1 MLADVLELA
10 LGPLPVLL
18 PFDLASLG
26 AQCVIREAI
35 KNSRGVFKDCD
46 VLKVASSKERIVECS
61 QLQEGDSYI
70 FTSEDVFEVEVEE
83 SESLTGIPWR

>member
-1 MLADVLELA
+1 MRFYVSTA
-10 LGPLPVLL
+10 
-18 PFDLASLG
+18 DLATTITVNAKSTGQL
-26 AQCVIREAI
+26 QKLIEAI

-61 QLQEGDSYI
+61 QLQEGESYI